1 MFPKTPESRERLYK
15 YLCEAVEYLNE
26 IDVQKADVANVKS
39 IIKEE
44 FDIPSSEIT
53 LLINALY
60 NDEKVVSEIERRE
73 NALAHIDIL
82 TKKQEEKEAK

>member
-26 IDVQKADVANVKS
+26 IDSNKDDVSNVKS

-44 FDIPSSEIT
+44 FDLPIAEIS
-53 LLINALY
+53 LLIQALY
-60 NDEKVVSEIERRE
+60 NDEKITNDIEKRE
-73 NALAHIDIL
+73 NALANIEIL
-82 TKKQEEKEAK
+82 TKQLEG